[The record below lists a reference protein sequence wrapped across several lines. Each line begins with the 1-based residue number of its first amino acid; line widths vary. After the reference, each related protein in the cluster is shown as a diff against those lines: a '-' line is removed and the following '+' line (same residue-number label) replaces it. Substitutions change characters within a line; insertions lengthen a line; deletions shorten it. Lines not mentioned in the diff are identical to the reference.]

1 MNIPRILM
9 GAVLAG
15 IIYFVGDG
23 IVHGALLHSHWVE
36 ILGPNADQSLHQPG
50 YFGPYDLFKGFLALW
65 IYTAARPR
73 LGAGPRTAAIAGLVV
88 WFACIP
94 VPLLG
99 LLPMEFFKAAG
110 GASFVILWSL
120 YAVIPMVLG
129 AIAGAWVYKEPA

>member
-1 MNIPRILM
+1 MNIQRIIM

-23 IVHGALLHSHWVE
+23 LVHGALLHSHWVE

-50 YFGPYDLFKGFLALW
+50 YFGFYDLLKGFLALW
-65 IYTAARPR
+65 IYAVARPR
-73 LGAGPRTAAIAGLVV
+73 LGVGPRTAAIAGLVV

-99 LLPMEFFKAAG
+99 LLPMKFFSAN
-110 GASFVILWSL
+110 FVVLWSL